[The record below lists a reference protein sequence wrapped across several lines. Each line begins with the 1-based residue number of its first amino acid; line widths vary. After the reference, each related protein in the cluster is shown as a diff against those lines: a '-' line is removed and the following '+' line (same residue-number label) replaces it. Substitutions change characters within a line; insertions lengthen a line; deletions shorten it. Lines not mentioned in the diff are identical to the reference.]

1 MRDTCMKIK
10 SFFQLYIDPISF
22 VCGIF
27 TGVLILIIFF
37 DISACK
43 ESLSFLWDAIGAVGT
58 VLAAIIAVLTYRS
71 SVKRQKK
78 QDTIREFSR
87 IREKYP
93 NLSPQAPNP
102 VPDEERIKYLKEMER
117 FCTGVNIGLY
127 DIHVVD
133 RIAGAMLITQYDKY
147 LRDFIEK
154 RRQKTVQNAQTD
166 SIYCEYIKLIEK
178 IQKYH

>member
-1 MRDTCMKIK
+1 MKIK

-27 TGVLILIIFF
+27 TGVLILIAFF

-43 ESLSFLWDAIGAVGT
+43 ESLSFPWDAIGAVGT
-58 VLAAIIAVLTYRS
+58 ILAAIIAVLTYRS

-93 NLSPQAPNP
+93 NLSSKAPNP
-102 VPDEERIKYLKEMER
+102 VLDEERIKYLKEMER

-133 RIAGAMLITQYDKY
+133 KMAGTMLITQYDNYMDRLIKE
-147 LRDFIEK
+147 RKD
-154 RRQKTVQNAQTD
+154 KTIQNANPD
-166 SIYCEYIKLIEK
+166 NIYYEYADLIKKLR
-178 IQKYH
+178 KYH